1 MSSTIESTNNNILTK
16 IKALNKLISLF
27 DQKNMSIS
35 ERLRGQMSSLEE
47 EYELGSI
54 NILSNYFLIIRQYK
68 TKLKTS
74 ERVKKEFHAEQEKYF
89 AKYQS
94 FIRKENFTSR
104 MDRIFR
110 KLKKHIKSNGVDLS
124 LNSKASDPEQMQFES
139 DISELTKLYENSSVN
154 KNIKEISY
162 ESCDRCHN
170 KMTIIPNNSELIC
183 ENCGITK
190 SLYGTVFEDDQFYY
204 QEGQRTKHGNYDP
217 TKHCRIWVE
226 RIQARETTDI
236 PMKVI
241 ESVKKCIS
249 RDRIRDVKRI
259 NCSQIR
265 KYLQQT
271 HNSKYNEHI
280 PLIRKLIT
288 GIVPP
293 QLTDHELQLINI
305 YFDKVIRIFD
315 EVKPAGKTN
324 CPWTRGSGWEII
336 CWYILRN
343 MKKVDHAKICK
354 IPKLREPPKALT
366 TALTCE
372 FTCVCFHKSSQIFG
386 NNRKAP
392 LVTKWVW

>member
-16 IKALNKLISLF
+16 IQALKKLIHLF
-27 DQKNMSIS
+27 EQKNMQVT
-35 ERLRGQMSSLEE
+35 ERLQNQMLTLEE

-54 NILSNYFLIIRQYK
+54 IILSDYFLVVRQYK
-68 TKLKTS
+68 INES
-74 ERVKKEFHAEQEKYF
+74 SDENDKKKFDDEKEKYF
-89 AKYQS
+89 NNYQS

-104 MDRIFR
+104 MDRVFKKI
-110 KLKKHIKSNGVDLS
+110 KKHIKTNGIDLS
-124 LNSKASDPEQMQFES
+124 LNSKDVGPTQMQFES
-139 DISELTKLYENSSVN
+139 DIFELTKLYENSSVN

-162 ESCDRCHN
+162 ESCDKCRN

-190 SLYGTVFEDDQFYY
+190 NLYGTVFEDDQFYY

-236 PMKVI
+236 PQRVI
-241 ESVKKCIS
+241 ESIKKCIN
-249 RDRIRDVKRI
+249 RDRIRDIKRI

-280 PLIRKLIT
+280 PLIRKLMT
-288 GIVPP
+288 GVVPP
-293 QLTDHELQLINI
+293 QLSDHELQLINI

-315 EVKPAGKTN
+315 EVKPTGKTN
-324 CPWTRGSGWEII
+324 CP
-336 CWYILRN
+336 
-343 MKKVDHAKICK
+343 
-354 IPKLREPPKALT
+354 
-366 TALTCE
+366 
-372 FTCVCFHKSSQIFG
+372 
-386 NNRKAP
+386 
-392 LVTKWVW
+392 